1 MNFVDYAILAIY
13 FIAVLGIGF
22 AAKRYI
28 KTSLDY
34 FLSGRSLPAWIT
46 GLAFIS
52 ANLGALEILGMAANG
67 AQFGVYTVHYY
78 WVGAIPAM
86 VFLGLVMMPF
96 YYGSKVRSVP
106 EYLRLRFN
114 KPTHVFNALS
124 FALATVLIAG
134 VNLYALALVL
144 KLLLGWPILLG
155 IVVAAAIVLVYIT
168 LGGLSSAI
176 YNEVLQFF
184 IILAALI
191 PLTVIGLIDVG
202 GWDGL
207 KDEIVKMKGNDDL
220 LQSWAG
226 TGSGD
231 NPLEASWIPIVFGL
245 GFVLSFGYWTTNFAE
260 VQRALSAKSL
270 NAAQRTPLIGAY
282 PKIFIPAITIIP
294 GLVALVTIKGLGGDD
309 PNLQYNNAIPLLM
322 NEYLPNGMLGLAL
335 VGLIAAFMAGVAAN
349 VSAFNTVVTYDLWE
363 PYVKRD
369 QSDDYYLN
377 FGRIAT
383 VVGIV
388 IGIATALIASGYN
401 NIMDYIQLL
410 FSFFNA
416 PLFAT
421 FIIGMFW
428 KRMTP
433 WAGFCGLLAGTL
445 GAVLAHYGNDWGWF
459 DLGSAQAAAFWGA
472 IAAFVLDAIVSV
484 AVTFVTTPKP
494 VAELDGLV
502 YGMAVVDEH
511 VAGLRTGL
519 VPEAADARARRARP
533 DRDPVHPLRLGDQ
546 HARGQVHL
554 RRRQSRGGVPR
565 RARRQPV
572 RRAPLHRR
580 PVPDLRGDPVRAR
593 HRRVRRRGREGGRGQ
608 RQPVDRP
615 GDAARR
621 RAVHRLGALA
631 PAGAGAGRG
640 RGRVRAGGRRGRGPL
655 TRTRRAASRRAG
667 RARARSRRSRRR
679 PCGRRRLPRP

>member
-1 MNFVDYAILAIY
+1 MDELRLDVNFVDYLILAIY
-13 FIAVLGIGF
+13 FVAVLGIGF

-78 WVGAIPAM
+78 WVGAVPAM
-86 VFLGLVMMPF
+86 VFLGIVMMPF

-114 KPTHVFNALS
+114 RPTHLFNALS
-124 FALATVLIAG
+124 FAFATVLIAG
-134 VNLYALALVL
+134 VNLFALALVL
-144 KLLLGWPILLG
+144 ELLLGWPILVG

-191 PLTVIGLIDVG
+191 PLTTIGLIDVG

-207 KDEIVKMKGNDDL
+207 KDRIVEMKGNDDL

-282 PKIFIPAITIIP
+282 PKIFIPFITIIP

-363 PYVKRD
+363 PYVKSG
-369 QSDDYYLN
+369 QSDAYYLN

-383 VVGIV
+383 VAGIL
-388 IGIATALIASGYN
+388 IGILTALIASGYN

-433 WAGFCGLLAGTL
+433 WAGFYGLVAGTV
-445 GAVLAHYGNDWGWF
+445 GAAIAHYGNKWGLF
-459 DLGSAQAAAFWGA
+459 DLGSDQAAAFWGA
-472 IAAFVLDAIVSV
+472 IAAFVADALVSV
-484 AVTFVTTPKP
+484 VVTLFTRPKP
-494 VAELDGLV
+494 VEELQGLV
-502 YGMAVVDEH
+502 YGMANTPDE
-511 VAGLRTGL
+511 L
-519 VPEAADARARRARP
+519 
-533 DRDPVHPLRLGDQ
+533 
-546 HARGQVHL
+546 
-554 RRRQSRGGVPR
+554 S
-565 RARRQPV
+565 
-572 RRAPLHRR
+572 
-580 PVPDLRGDPVRAR
+580 
-593 HRRVRRRGREGGRGQ
+593 
-608 RQPVDRP
+608 
-615 GDAARR
+615 
-621 RAVHRLGALA
+621 
-631 PAGAGAGRG
+631 
-640 RGRVRAGGRRGRGPL
+640 
-655 TRTRRAASRRAG
+655 
-667 RARARSRRSRRR
+667 
-679 PCGRRRLPRP
+679 